1 MKKTE
6 IEKSLAYD
14 YHELAFMNLT
24 VALYEVLENCRN
36 TPAQGRMKDLFEEI
50 LSALSEVF
58 SESAAPIHEQEANR
72 LQALRETVGQR
83 TEALF
88 GLEERLVIPEYL
100 LYRAEYRFVEVLPE
114 VDNQAEAREILRA
127 VFSSDDSLVINQR
140 IQDMVFCLPVRMT
153 KQKFIQL
160 VQNSLL
166 AYQGGESSAMQAFS
180 TRLKATAG
188 ICLGQ
193 RTEREDWEAFADE
206 LSALDFSTLTKEQLA
221 KVRERLCLVEAALE
235 EELDFGCNLQQ
246 VLNNA
251 LCIVLVCPYL
261 EKPSAA
267 KEHFL
272 PFAKKILAYLQQ
284 GAASGKY
291 KEISEKEMT
300 DIFSWMEG
308 KIEAVY
314 ERTGRLANKLDDASE
329 KPQGIIGS
337 LLQAEKLMSSSL
349 FSPLEEEASKLVTP
363 EEMESCKND
372 LAEQLLAAMEG
383 KNRKYVRALMAGV
396 LKELPVFFDSHTDVM
411 NYVLASLDGCSDLAE
426 KNAALAKFWEAFDE

>member
-284 GAASGKY
+284 GA
-291 KEISEKEMT
+291 
-300 DIFSWMEG
+300 
-308 KIEAVY
+308 Y